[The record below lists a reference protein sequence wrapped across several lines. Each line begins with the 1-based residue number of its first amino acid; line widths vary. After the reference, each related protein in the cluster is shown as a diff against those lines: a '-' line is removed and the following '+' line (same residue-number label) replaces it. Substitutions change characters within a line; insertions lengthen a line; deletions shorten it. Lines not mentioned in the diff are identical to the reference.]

1 MSATDVERLENRI
14 AELER
19 ENAALRT
26 AADPGLQE
34 ALQHQSQIT
43 RTIADNATACLFML
57 DAEGRCTFLNPA
69 AERVT
74 GYGFAEVRGQSLH
87 ELLHHTRPDGTPY
100 PASEC
105 PLARSLPESVPIRER
120 EEFFVRKDGSFF
132 AALCTT
138 SPIVKD
144 GLPVGTVIEVRDVT
158 EERRVEAER
167 QRLFAALEV
176 ERSRLASVFMQAPA
190 FIATVRGPEHVFEL
204 ANPPYYRLVGHREI
218 LGKPVREALPEVA
231 GQGFFELLDQVY
243 ATGQPFTGSEVPIR
257 FQREEGGPL
266 ELSYVNFVYQP
277 LFDAEGAVSGIF
289 AHGVDLTE
297 QVRTAEAL
305 RENDRRKDEFLA
317 LLGHELRNPLAP
329 IRNAVHILE
338 QAGQDE
344 ALLERTRE
352 MIDRQVAHMTRL
364 VDDLLDISRI
374 SQGKIL
380 LRRERLD
387 LVELVRHAVEDHRG
401 ELESGGL
408 GLDLDLPPQPSEPLW
423 VEGDR
428 IRLSQMLGNLLH
440 NAGKFTDPG
449 GRVTVELAV
458 DPPGERAEW
467 AEVVVRD
474 TGIGMDPE
482 MLERLFETF
491 SQADRSLA
499 RSRGGLGLGLALVH
513 GLAGLHGGEV
523 SAASEGLGRGSRFT
537 LRLPLASA
545 AAAPRAEAEVPA
557 PATSLPRVLVVEDNA
572 DAAESMQLLLELR
585 GFETV
590 TAGDG
595 VAGLELARRFRPDVV
610 LCDIGLP
617 GALDGYAVARE
628 LRADPAFAGLRLIAL
643 TGYGQAEDQRR
654 AYAAGF
660 DLHLT
665 KPVDP
670 ATLLNLL
677 ASPAFAAGLA

>member
-19 ENAALRT
+19 ENAALRS
-26 AADPGLQE
+26 AADLGLQE
-34 ALQHQSQIT
+34 ALQYPSQIT

-57 DAEGRCTFLNPA
+57 DAEGRCTFLNSA

-74 GYGFAEVRGQSLH
+74 GYGFAEVQGRSLH
-87 ELLHHTRPDGTPY
+87 GLLHHTHPDGTPY
-100 PASEC
+100 PESEC
-105 PLARSLPESVPIRER
+105 PLARSLPESLPIRER
-120 EEFFVRKDGSFF
+120 EEVFVRKDGSFF
-132 AALCTT
+132 PALCTT
-138 SPIVKD
+138 SPIVK
-144 GLPVGTVIEVRDVT
+144 GGVPVGTVIEIRDVT
-158 EERRVEAER
+158 AEKGIEAER
-167 QRLFAALEV
+167 RRLFASLEV
-176 ERSRLASVFMQAPA
+176 ERSRLASIFMQAPA
-190 FIATVRGPEHVFEL
+190 FIATLRGPEHVFEL
-204 ANPPYYRLVGHREI
+204 ASPFYYQLVGQREI
-218 LGKPVREALPEVA
+218 LGKPAREALPEIA

-243 ATGQPFTGSEVPIR
+243 STGQPFTGNEVPVR
-257 FQREEGGPL
+257 LQREEGGPL
-266 ELSYVNFVYQP
+266 ELRYLNFVYQP
-277 LFDAEGAVSGIF
+277 LFDAEGRVSGIF
-289 AHGVDLTE
+289 AHGIDISE

-305 RENDRRKDEFLA
+305 RETDRRKDEFLA

-329 IRNAVHILE
+329 IRNAVHILA

-344 ALLERTRE
+344 TLLQRTRA
-352 MIDRQVAHMTRL
+352 MIDRQVAHLTRL
-364 VDDLLDISRI
+364 VDDLLDVSRI
-374 SQGKIL
+374 SRGKIL

-387 LVELVRHAVEDHRG
+387 LVELVRHTVDDHRR

-408 GLDLDLPPQPSEPLW
+408 GLDLDLPSQPLW

-428 IRLSQMLGNLLH
+428 TRLSQMLGNLLH

-449 GRVTVELAV
+449 GRVIVELRA
-458 DPPGERAEW
+458 DPLVEKAEW
-467 AEVVVRD
+467 AEIVVLD

-482 MLERLFETF
+482 MLDRLFETF

-523 SAASEGLGRGSRFT
+523 SAESGGLGRGSRFT
-537 LRLPLASA
+537 LRLPLASVA
-545 AAAPRAEAEVPA
+545 AVPREEVEVPVPGA
-557 PATSLPRVLVVEDNA
+557 GLPRVLVIEDNA

-585 GFETV
+585 GFEAV
-590 TAGDG
+590 IAGDG
-595 VAGLELARRFRPDVV
+595 AAGLELVRRFRPDVV

-628 LRADPAFAGLRLIAL
+628 LRADPAFAALRLIAL
-643 TGYGQAEDQRR
+643 TGYGQAEDQRQ
-654 AYAAGF
+654 AHAAGF

-677 ASPAFAAGLA
+677 ASPAYAAGLA